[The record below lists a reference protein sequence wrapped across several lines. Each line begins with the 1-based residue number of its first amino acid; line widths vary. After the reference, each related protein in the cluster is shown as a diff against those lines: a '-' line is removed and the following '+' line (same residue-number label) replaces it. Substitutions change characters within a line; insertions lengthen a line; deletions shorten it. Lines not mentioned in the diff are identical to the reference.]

1 MACEK
6 KAVSRVG
13 IGSAAERSL
22 EQLSEAAKARLQGV
36 MGDKTIEA
44 VPEFIKT
51 PSEKVYKNGNAW
63 IVMGRDRP
71 AGRASG
77 YGGAGDTQ
85 AASIDIVVGRMGGQ
99 PIAKTKHDETV
110 FVDPQL
116 KTDSARIY
124 ISQKTDIDENFGLS
138 KGTIGNTKTRSAI
151 AIKAD
156 AVRLIGRE
164 GIKLV
169 TSCCEKNSQG
179 AESIETKGID
189 LIAGNDDSDLQP
201 LVKGDN
207 LIKAINRLLDLQEEL
222 NACVSS
228 FLSTQIDFNIAMGQH
243 IHPTFFGGTPAVVS
257 PPGMT
262 AAMRASK
269 DLLLKSELSLKAH
282 TTNLTTFKTKYLEND
297 YILSE
302 HNNTT

>member
-63 IVMGRDRP
+63 IVIGRDRP

-77 YGGAGDTQ
+77 YGATGDTQ

-124 ISQKTDIDENFGLS
+124 ISQKTD
-138 KGTIGNTKTRSAI
+138 
-151 AIKAD
+151 
-156 AVRLIGRE
+156 
-164 GIKLV
+164 
-169 TSCCEKNSQG
+169 
-179 AESIETKGID
+179 
-189 LIAGNDDSDLQP
+189 
-201 LVKGDN
+201 
-207 LIKAINRLLDLQEEL
+207 
-222 NACVSS
+222 
-228 FLSTQIDFNIAMGQH
+228 
-243 IHPTFFGGTPAVVS
+243 
-257 PPGMT
+257 
-262 AAMRASK
+262 
-269 DLLLKSELSLKAH
+269 
-282 TTNLTTFKTKYLEND
+282 
-297 YILSE
+297 
-302 HNNTT
+302 